1 MVCFHCELPL
11 EAYTTLWAGEG
22 SLTRVHAPV
31 ADQQRWIGKPAS
43 TVHTHMTSLA
53 GLNIGVWYL
62 DRKLHTCYLV
72 WGSFGR
78 WLCPC
83 RGLGSHG
90 ISLMFNHLFRLQL
103 SRSLCRSLSSFL
115 AAPLCLIWNVSSRSS
130 SQAFPLLRIL
140 GGGAPSLTPLFHPR
154 DEGWFGAREPWTG
167 FAMLL
172 PEWRLPR
179 KP

>member
-1 MVCFHCELPL
+1 MDPLVCFHCELPL

-103 SRSLCRSLSSFL
+103 SRSLYRSLSSFL
-115 AAPLCLIWNVSSRSS
+115 AAPLCLIWNVS
-130 SQAFPLLRIL
+130 FN
-140 GGGAPSLTPLFHPR
+140 PSTSEERQVGFC
-154 DEGWFGAREPWTG
+154 GFGDNPV
-167 FAMLL
+167 
-172 PEWRLPR
+172 
-179 KP
+179 